1 MCDQILYKL
10 QLTEKVES
18 FLKDQEI
25 IEKKIT
31 EFVAKMIRGFH
42 FEEDEELLLVEECS
56 IQDDINMT
64 NSKISSSSYY
74 TDN

>member
-1 MCDQILYKL
+1 
-10 QLTEKVES
+10 VES
-18 FLKDQEI
+18 SKFSKRSEI
-25 IEKKIT
+25 IEKKIAK
-31 EFVAKMIRGFH
+31 FVAKMIRGFH
-42 FEEDEELLLVEECS
+42 FEEYEELLLVEECI